1 MASCKLCITVVRR
14 GLLLSYRNPTKAVTR
29 RGFSFVGKKRRKKKK
44 AVCKTTAICGPPSR
58 HRSGPARA
66 PATCGARLLR
76 TCSMRMRSAPGEPLS
91 RPHSSSFT
99 PSCSLARL
107 RPSSRVA
114 LCRCAGATTPTRCA
128 RGPAYVCAGG
138 KHGNAGQL
146 TDGVLSEVRASCMRC
161 AQLLCASGAS
171 PPAVGSEQNES
182 ARPYAHVRTGVCTS
196 ACAYSWLPAR
206 ASPRAVFCK

>member
-14 GLLLSYRNPTKAVTR
+14 GLLPKSDEGRDSQRIFV
-29 RGFSFVGKKRRKKKK
+29 RGISTNVERKRPFANTLESEMRASFS
-44 AVCKTTAICGPPSR
+44 PSVW
-58 HRSGPARA
+58 SGSA

-114 LCRCAGATTPTRCA
+114 LCRCATTPTRCA

-146 TDGVLSEVRASCMRC
+146 TDGVLSEVRASCMLC